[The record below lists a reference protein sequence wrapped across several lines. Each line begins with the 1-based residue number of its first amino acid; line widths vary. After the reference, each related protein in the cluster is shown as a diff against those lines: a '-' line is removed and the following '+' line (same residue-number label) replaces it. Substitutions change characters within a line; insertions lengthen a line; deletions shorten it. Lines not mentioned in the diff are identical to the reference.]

1 VFRQSTFIVRHKLIG
16 FDFYSVNYQVS
27 ESENSDINQS
37 IDFRRTLML
46 NDIPKPLIKKRQ
58 THTKATSKEG
68 VRKNTQ
74 WLKEHQKEYQGQWI
88 ALNEGV
94 LLGAG
99 ESLVELYK
107 ALKKSGQLSVA
118 LFINLK
124 MEAI

>member
-1 VFRQSTFIVRHKLIG
+1 LIG